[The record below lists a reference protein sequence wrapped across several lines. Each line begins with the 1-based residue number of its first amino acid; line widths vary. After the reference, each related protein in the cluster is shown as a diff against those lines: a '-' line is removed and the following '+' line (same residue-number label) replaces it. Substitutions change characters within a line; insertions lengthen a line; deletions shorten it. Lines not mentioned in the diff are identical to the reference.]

1 MYQISYRSFQS
12 LFLSLLAFFWL
23 FLMFFWPILFLLWL
37 MLLLYDGRWRIE
49 LRWLHQFFIKIGIF
63 NLDFLTTKH
72 QMLKIKIHNIKVEK
86 ILKGS
91 LDSIS
96 SPLHSVKIQIVG
108 RKVCLRRKGKY
119 CWALSTNCSIQKF
132 VDNIQQLFAFTP
144 FSHII

>member
-1 MYQISYRSFQS
+1 MYQISFRAFSFVS
-12 LFLSLLAFFWL
+12 FGFLAFFDV
-23 FLMFFWPILFLLWL
+23 FWPILLLLWL

-49 LRWLHQFFIKIGIF
+49 LWWLHQFLIKIGIF

-96 SPLHSVKIQIVG
+96 SPLPSVKIQIMG
-108 RKVCLRRKGKY
+108 GKDCLRLKGKTLLGIVNKRFVSKRLLT
-119 CWALSTNCSIQKF
+119 APSDVLPLHLSH
-132 VDNIQQLFAFTP
+132 P
-144 FSHII
+144 

>member
-1 MYQISYRSFQS
+1 M
-12 LFLSLLAFFWL
+12 SLLAFLAF
-23 FLMFFWPILFLLWL
+23 FDVFWPILLLLWL

-49 LRWLHQFFIKIGIF
+49 LWWLHQFLIKIGIF

-96 SPLHSVKIQIVG
+96 SPLPSVKIQIVG
-108 RKVCLRRKGKY
+108 RKVCLRCKGKTLL
-119 CWALSTNCSIQKF
+119 AIVNKF
-132 VDNIQQLFAFTP
+132 LKTKSLTTSP
-144 FSHII
+144 SHIFPYYLK

>member
-1 MYQISYRSFQS
+1 
-12 LFLSLLAFFWL
+12 
-23 FLMFFWPILFLLWL
+23 MFFWPILLLLWL

-49 LRWLHQFFIKIGIF
+49 LWWLHQFLIKIGIF

-108 RKVCLRRKGKY
+108 RKVCLRCKGKILLGIVNKLLKTNTFVDITQQCFALLPY
-119 CWALSTNCSIQKF
+119 LSTLSRHNLNFHSM
-132 VDNIQQLFAFTP
+132 
-144 FSHII
+144 